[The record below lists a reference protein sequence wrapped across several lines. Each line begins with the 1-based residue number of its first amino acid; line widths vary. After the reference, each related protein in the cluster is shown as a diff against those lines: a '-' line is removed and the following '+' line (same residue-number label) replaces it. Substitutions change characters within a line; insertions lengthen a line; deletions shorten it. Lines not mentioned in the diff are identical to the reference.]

1 MKNSC
6 KTLLAAGSIY
16 GQCARRV
23 EAHIKAEGQ
32 LNAASSER
40 IIGLGI
46 ARDWVRLAGLLSA
59 INYTKSRMDDSKRAR
74 SFNEIVRYSFSWS
87 GINAIFSRNELLH
100 LLGTPKSDSELDR
113 FHVLFQAAG
122 HSTTYLST
130 REKTLHTFLSRQTIT
145 RLPLTPPGTAVSTLR
160 AINIKYIPPS
170 ARKKGIGKRIDDA
183 ASSGNLSALD
193 IPTLLYAF
201 RNWSVHGNALDG
213 SFGGR
218 EKFNLFLNTLNETL
232 ADVHLNMALALL
244 QCV

>member
-1 MKNSC
+1 MIQSEHAVSTKLSATVSLGLGSTQSSHETSC
-6 KTLLAAGSIY
+6 FT
-16 GQCARRV
+16 
-23 EAHIKAEGQ
+23 
-32 LNAASSER
+32 SSE
-40 IIGLGI
+40 L
-46 ARDWVRLAGLLSA
+46 
-59 INYTKSRMDDSKRAR
+59 
-74 SFNEIVRYSFSWS
+74 
-87 GINAIFSRNELLH
+87 
-100 LLGTPKSDSELDR
+100 
-113 FHVLFQAAG
+113 LFQAAG